1 MSKMGNF
8 VVNKMES
15 DAEFARTME
24 FFDRARGSEIGITDP
39 KKLARRDGPETSK
52 QAARSIN
59 ATRLELLVFDVIKA
73 SGRNGVISDDVRKAL
88 THHNLSY
95 SSVTARYKSL
105 KEKGWIRL
113 TGERR
118 SGQSGRNQNVMVAV
132 K

>member
-24 FFDRARGSEIGITDP
+24 FFDRARGSEIGTTDP

-59 ATRLELLVFDVIKA
+59 ATRLELLGFGVIKA
-73 SGRNGVISDDVRKAL
+73 SGINGVISDDVRRAL
-88 THHNLSY
+88 AHHDLSY

-105 KEKGWIRL
+105 REKGWIRL

-118 SGQSGRNQNVMVAV
+118 RGQSGRNQNVMVAV